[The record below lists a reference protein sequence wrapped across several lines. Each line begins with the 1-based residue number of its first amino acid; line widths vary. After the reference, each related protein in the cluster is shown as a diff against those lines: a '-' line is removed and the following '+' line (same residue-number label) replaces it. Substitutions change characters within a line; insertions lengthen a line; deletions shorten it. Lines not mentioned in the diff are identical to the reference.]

1 MKIRSPRYAREIPQ
15 RLRYEAAK
23 ASDGKIYFPPR
34 NVYPDGVTAEPHVLA
49 QTGKVLTHT
58 VIHTGPEEY
67 ADMQPYAMAIVELDD
82 GARIT
87 TQIVDVDL
95 AKITIGMPVR
105 IEFRKIRSEGDEG
118 LLCYGY
124 KVVPIR

>member
-15 RLRYEAAK
+15 RYRYEAAK
-23 ASDGKIYFPPR
+23 AENGDIFFPPR
-34 NVYPDGVTAEPHVLA
+34 VVYPNGMKVEPHKLCL
-49 QTGKVLTHT
+49 TGKVLTYT
-58 VIHTGPEEY
+58 IIRTGPEEHS
-67 ADMQPYAMAIVELDD
+67 DLQPFAIGIVELED

-87 TQIVDVDL
+87 TQIVDLEPSEV
-95 AKITIGMPVR
+95 TIGLPVR

-124 KVVPIR
+124 KAVPVR